1 MASLRTLE
9 GPVELI
15 DGALSLRIPRALAEA
30 GNVAL
35 LGETNQG
42 DDTSLTVRIP
52 DSVAASLELT
62 AGSMASTTAPAR
74 LRSPARTTQSPMN
87 GTSLRN
93 GTRQSS
99 LLAGGHYSQN
109 STSEIPPPVRRSASK

>member
-30 GNVAL
+30 GIVAL

-62 AGSMASTTAPAR
+62 AGSMVAVDNRAGEVAI
-74 LRSPARTTQSPMN
+74 
-87 GTSLRN
+87 
-93 GTRQSS
+93 TR
-99 LLAGGHYSQN
+99 AHN
-109 STSEIPPPVRRSASK
+109 AVPDEWHITSERYAPIFALGGWALFAKFYV